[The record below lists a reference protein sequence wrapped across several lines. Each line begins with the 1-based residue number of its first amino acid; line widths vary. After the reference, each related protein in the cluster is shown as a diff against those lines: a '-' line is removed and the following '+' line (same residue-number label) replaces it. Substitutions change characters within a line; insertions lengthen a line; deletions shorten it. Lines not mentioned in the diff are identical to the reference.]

1 MRFYIILI
9 FFLFGFNRFSLAADS
24 ISIFKKRK
32 IVFSSVI
39 ISSSASSLV
48 YLNKEWYQ
56 KYATTHFHTFDDHK
70 EWLQIDKCGH
80 SYSTY
85 QATRLLLESSKWSG
99 FTRKQQFVVSGIFSL
114 SYMTTIEIMDGYSSG
129 WGFSWSDMIANG
141 FGIGM
146 AMAQKALWNDQ
157 RIQLKFM
164 YYPSLFSKYNQ
175 PLLGNNLREN
185 ILKDYNGQTYWLSIN
200 PSSFIGNQKHFPKWL
215 NVAIGYGANGMV
227 NAQNN
232 SVLTYDQLG
241 NQLVFNRYRQFYFS
255 LDADLTR
262 IKTKSKVVKT
272 LFTFINCI
280 KIPFPNVEFSEKKI
294 TFNPY

>member
-1 MRFYIILI
+1 
-9 FFLFGFNRFSLAADS
+9 
-24 ISIFKKRK
+24 
-32 IVFSSVI
+32 
-39 ISSSASSLV
+39 
-48 YLNKEWYQ
+48 
-56 KYATTHFHTFDDHK
+56 
-70 EWLQIDKCGH
+70 
-80 SYSTY
+80 
-85 QATRLLLESSKWSG
+85 LESSKWSG
-99 FTRKQQFVVSGIFSL
+99 FTRKQQFVVSGISSL

-262 IKTKSKVVKT
+262 IKTKSKVLKT

-294 TFNPY
+294 KFNSY

>member
-1 MRFYIILI
+1 
-9 FFLFGFNRFSLAADS
+9 
-24 ISIFKKRK
+24 
-32 IVFSSVI
+32 
-39 ISSSASSLV
+39 
-48 YLNKEWYQ
+48 
-56 KYATTHFHTFDDHK
+56 
-70 EWLQIDKCGH
+70 
-80 SYSTY
+80 
-85 QATRLLLESSKWSG
+85 
-99 FTRKQQFVVSGIFSL
+99 
-114 SYMTTIEIMDGYSSG
+114 
-129 WGFSWSDMIANG
+129 
-141 FGIGM
+141 
-146 AMAQKALWNDQ
+146 
-157 RIQLKFM
+157 M

-241 NQLVFNRYRQFYFS
+241 NQLVFSRYRQFYFS

-262 IKTKSKVVKT
+262 IKTKSKVLKT

>member
-1 MRFYIILI
+1 MRFYIVLI
-9 FFLFGFNRFSLAADS
+9 FFLFGFNKLSYASDS
-24 ISIFKKRK
+24 ILVFKKRK
-32 IVFSSVI
+32 IVFSSII
-39 ISSSASSLV
+39 ISSGASSLV
-48 YLNKEWYQ
+48 YLNNEWYQ
-56 KYATTHFHTFDDHK
+56 KYTTTHFHTFDDHK
-70 EWLQIDKCGH
+70 EWLQMDKFGH
-80 SYSTY
+80 IYSTY
-85 QATRLLLESSKWSG
+85 QATRLLLESTKWSG
-99 FTRKQQFVVSGIFSL
+99 FNRKQQIVVSGMSSL

-157 RIQLKFM
+157 RVQLKFM
-164 YYPSLFSKYNQ
+164 YYPSIFAKYNQ
-175 PLLGNNLREN
+175 RLLGENVREN

-200 PSSFIGNQKHFPKWL
+200 PTSFISNQKYFPKWL
-215 NVAIGYGANGMV
+215 NFAFGYGANGMV

-232 SVLTYDQLG
+232 LVVIHDQLG

-262 IKTKSKVVKT
+262 IKTKSKVLKSI
-272 LFTFINCI
+272 FSFINCI

>member
-1 MRFYIILI
+1 MI

-56 KYATTHFHTFDDHK
+56 KYATIHFHIFDDHK

-85 QATRLLLESSKWSG
+85 QVTRLLLESSKWSG
-99 FTRKQQFVVSGIFSL
+99 FTRKQQFVVSGISSL

-175 PLLGNNLREN
+175 RLLGNNLREN

-262 IKTKSKVVKT
+262 IKTKSKVLKT